1 MPWQQAPGG
10 IARADCVLQGN
21 GMRHHENERKEW
33 MRISRRHDGQG
44 RFRLR
49 MPAAALLAA
58 LCLGLAG
65 TAFAQQGS
73 EAKAQALKQACAAD
87 YKALCSGVQPGGG
100 RIIACLKQNAD
111 KLSPTCRQAL
121 GDAKAAKQA
130 RGAAQ

>member
-1 MPWQQAPGG
+1 MATVAGKK
-10 IARADCVLQGN
+10 ARADRAIPGN
-21 GMRHHENERKEW
+21 GAQPHENERKEW

-87 YKALCSGVQPGGG
+87 YNAMCSGVQPGGG